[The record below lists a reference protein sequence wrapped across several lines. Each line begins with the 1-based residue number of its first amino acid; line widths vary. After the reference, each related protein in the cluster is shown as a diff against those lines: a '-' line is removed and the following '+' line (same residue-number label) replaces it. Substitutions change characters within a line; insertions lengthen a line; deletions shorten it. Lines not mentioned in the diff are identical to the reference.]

1 LLGSHK
7 RLLRQAR
14 MARLAL
20 ALAVGLG
27 LLGGITIVGQA
38 YLLSRVVSQVF
49 LAGESLRQVAALL
62 IAFLALSLVRAG
74 LAWGSEAAADAV
86 AGRVKRDLRA
96 RLTAHLLDLG
106 PAYARGERSG
116 ELVNTVVEGV
126 EALDAYFRQYLP
138 QLALAA
144 LVPLTILFFVF
155 PLDWVSALVLLLTA
169 PLIPLF
175 MVLIGNLADTLTRRQ
190 WSSLSRMSA
199 HFLDT
204 LQGLT
209 TLKLLGRSRE
219 QIRTIAQIGDQYR
232 GATMGVLRVTFLS
245 ALVLEMVATISTAVV
260 AVQIGLRL
268 LSGHL
273 AFEQGF
279 FVLLLAPEFYL
290 PLRLLGTR
298 FHAGMAG
305 VAAAQRIFEVLGVE
319 IPAQPEPTSPLDLSL
334 GPHLSL
340 SLTDVHY
347 AYDDGQRPA
356 LHGLAFELGAG
367 ETVALVGPS
376 GAGKSTVAHLLLRF
390 IEPDRG
396 TITVN
401 GRPLRDLPPA
411 AWRELVAWVP
421 QHPYLFDGTVTEN
434 IRLARPAAALDEVKW
449 AAQQAHGHTFIEAL
463 PQGYDTLIG
472 ERGVKL
478 SGGQRQRLAIA
489 RAVLKDAPILIL
501 DEATSSVDTETELL
515 IQQALER
522 LMVGRTTIII
532 AHRLSTIRSADAIV
546 VLEDGLI
553 VEQGTHEELMAR
565 GGLYR
570 HLNNA
575 QFEDEPRWLALR
587 EQRSMQRRQ
596 ERVLLGAAS

>member
-1 LLGSHK
+1 
-7 RLLRQAR
+7 

-144 LVPLTILFFVF
+144 LVPLTVLLFVF

-305 VAAAQRIFEVLGVE
+305 VAAAQRIFEVLGVDT
-319 IPAQPEPTSPLDLSL
+319 PAQPEPASPLDLSL
-334 GPHLSL
+334 GPDLGLSL
-340 SLTDVHY
+340 NDIHY
-347 AYDDGQRPA
+347 AYDEGQRTA
-356 LHGLAFELGAG
+356 LHGLTFDLSAG

-421 QHPYLFDGTVTEN
+421 QHPYLFHGTVAEN
-434 IRLARPAAALDEVKW
+434 IRLARPTATPDEVRW

-463 PQGYDTLIG
+463 PQGYDTVIG
-472 ERGVKL
+472 ERGARL
-478 SGGQRQRLAIA
+478 SGGEVQRIALA
-489 RAVLKDAPILIL
+489 RAFLKDAPLLIL
-501 DEATSSVDTETELL
+501 DEATANLDPAVE
-515 IQQALER
+515 ALVQEAMER
-522 LMVGRTTIII
+522 LLQGRTALLI
-532 AHRLSTIRSADAIV
+532 AHRLSTVYRSDRILV
-546 VLEDGLI
+546 IDRGRI
-553 VEQGTHEELMAR
+553 VEQGTHAALVQQRGLYQQLVVSYGR
-565 GGLYR
+565 GG
-570 HLNNA
+570 
-575 QFEDEPRWLALR
+575 
-587 EQRSMQRRQ
+587 
-596 ERVLLGAAS
+596 GA